1 MNRNRITTFAFAL
14 AALTLTAATASA
26 QQNDQRINKAISDA
40 AWYKKAVKSA
50 PSFRDLLKR
59 RKAAV
64 EQFRA
69 IPTSALQPVT
79 IKAFATAEQRAGTR
93 HVIIREHEYFNDS
106 GYNNG
111 GFDLGIGTPDHV
123 IAAIAGDLIDSYTT
137 QAAIKGVAID
147 SLAINIK
154 QTGRSL
160 QDWGLNYTI
169 FIDSPASDSQL
180 EELRL
185 LAEKYSPLYQF
196 SIRAHKVKTTV
207 EYHRSAEELVIP
219 PTYQPGLREF
229 IEWETRK
236 GEANRQLRE
245 SGQRPDK
252 SKFGGYAYDY
262 PYSRKNP
269 YTPAQSESFLS
280 PDGPS
285 AFINPSSG
293 VTVLQVRHHRVLQDH
308 PLFFGGN
315 DLGPTAVESHIG
327 LLGSCFT
334 HVAEGTAARQRVAL
348 DTLNV
353 SLTAQFDPRAGRK
366 GYEQTP
372 LYPTD
377 IQMRVV
383 ISSPRDETV
392 IRQLVEDTE
401 KGCPI
406 YNLVTNAQEIK
417 GSIKRVR
424 ANNK

>member
-1 MNRNRITTFAFAL
+1 MKRLILSTVIVSA
-14 AALTLTAATASA
+14 TLTGALA
-26 QQNDQRINKAISDA
+26 QQNDQRLNKAITDKGYFQK
-40 AWYKKAVKSA
+40 AWKSA

-64 EQFRA
+64 NQFRA
-69 IPTSALQPVT
+69 IPTAALQPIT
-79 IKAFATAEQRAGTR
+79 IRAFATAEQRAGTR
-93 HVIIREHEYFNDS
+93 HVIIREHQYLNDS

-123 IAAIAGDLIDSYTT
+123 IAAIAGDIIDSYVT

-154 QTGRSL
+154 QTGHSL
-160 QDWGLNYTI
+160 QNWGLDYTI
-169 FIDSPASDSQL
+169 FIDSPASDQQL
-180 EELRL
+180 EELRV
-185 LAEKYSPLYQF
+185 LAEKNSPLYQF
-196 SIRAHKVKTTV
+196 SIRAHKVNTTV
-207 EYHRSAEELVIP
+207 ELHKSAEELEIP

-229 IEWETRK
+229 IEWEKRK
-236 GEANRQLRE
+236 GEANKQLRE

-252 SKFGGYAYDY
+252 AKFGGYAYDY
-262 PYSRKNP
+262 PYSRKNEF
-269 YTPAQSESFLS
+269 TPAKSESYLN
-280 PDGPS
+280 PDGPT

-308 PLFFGGN
+308 PQIFGGN

-334 HVAEGTAARQRVAL
+334 HVAEGTAARNRIPL

-353 SLTAQFDPRAGRK
+353 ALAAQFDPRSGRK

-383 ISSPRDETV
+383 ISSPRSEAE
-392 IRQLVEDTE
+392 IRQLVADTE
-401 KGCPI
+401 RGCPI

-417 GSIKRVR
+417 GGIKRVI
-424 ANNK
+424 AKNK

>member
-1 MNRNRITTFAFAL
+1 MKGIILSTIIAGAVFTTAQ
-14 AALTLTAATASA
+14 A
-26 QQNDQRINKAISDA
+26 QQNDQRLNNAITDKAYFQK
-40 AWYKKAVKSA
+40 AWKNA

-59 RKAAV
+59 RKKAV
-64 EQFRA
+64 KQFSA
-69 IPTSALQPVT
+69 IPSAALQPIT
-79 IKAFATAEQRAGTR
+79 IRAFATAEQRAGTR
-93 HVIIREHEYFNDS
+93 HVIIREHEYLNDS

-123 IAAIAGDLIDSYTT
+123 IAAVAGDIIDSYVT

-154 QTGRSL
+154 QTGHSL
-160 QDWGLNYTI
+160 QNWGLEYTI
-169 FIDSPASDSQL
+169 FIDTPASDKQL
-180 EELRL
+180 EDLRV
-185 LAEKYSPLYQF
+185 LAEANSPLYQF
-196 SIRAHKVKTTV
+196 SIRANSINTTV
-207 EYHRSAEELVIP
+207 ELHKSAEKLEIP

-236 GEANRQLRE
+236 GEANKQLRE

-252 SKFGGYAYDY
+252 SRFGGYAYDY
-262 PYSRKNP
+262 PYSRKNDF
-269 YTPAQSESFLS
+269 TPAQSESYLN

-308 PLFFGGN
+308 PQIFGGN

-334 HVAEGTAARQRVAL
+334 HVAEGTAARNKIPV

-353 SLTAQFDPRAGRK
+353 ALTAKFDPRSGRK
-366 GYEQTP
+366 GFEQTP

-383 ISSPRDETV
+383 ISSPRSEAE
-392 IRQLVEDTE
+392 IRQLVADTE
-401 KGCPI
+401 RGCPI

-417 GSIKRVR
+417 GRIERVN
-424 ANNK
+424 AKNK

>member
-1 MNRNRITTFAFAL
+1 MKGIILSTIIAGAVFTTAQ
-14 AALTLTAATASA
+14 A
-26 QQNDQRINKAISDA
+26 QQNDQRLNNAITDKAYFQK
-40 AWYKKAVKSA
+40 AWKNA

-59 RKAAV
+59 RKKAV
-64 EQFRA
+64 KQFSA
-69 IPTSALQPVT
+69 IPTAALQPIT
-79 IKAFATAEQRAGTR
+79 IRAFATAEQRAGTR
-93 HVIIREHEYFNDS
+93 HVIIREHEYLNDS

-123 IAAIAGDLIDSYTT
+123 IAAIAGDIIDSYVT
-137 QAAIKGVAID
+137 QAAIKGVTID

-154 QTGRSL
+154 QTGHSL
-160 QDWGLNYTI
+160 QNWGLEYTI
-169 FIDSPASDSQL
+169 FIDSPASDKQL
-180 EELRL
+180 EDLRV
-185 LAEKYSPLYQF
+185 LAEANSPLYQF
-196 SIRAHKVKTTV
+196 SIRANSVNTSVELHK
-207 EYHRSAEELVIP
+207 SAEKLEIP

-236 GEANRQLRE
+236 GEANKQLRE

-252 SKFGGYAYDY
+252 SRFGGYAYDY
-262 PYSRKNP
+262 PYSRKNDF
-269 YTPAQSESFLS
+269 TPAQSESYLN

-308 PLFFGGN
+308 PQIFGGN

-334 HVAEGTAARQRVAL
+334 HVAEGTAARNKIPV

-353 SLTAQFDPRAGRK
+353 ALTAKFDPRSGRK
-366 GYEQTP
+366 GFEQTP

-383 ISSPRDETV
+383 ISSPRSEAE
-392 IRQLVEDTE
+392 IRQLVADTE
-401 KGCPI
+401 RGCPI

-417 GSIKRVR
+417 GRIERVN
-424 ANNK
+424 AKNK

>member
-1 MNRNRITTFAFAL
+1 MKKILLSTIIA
-14 AALTLTAATASA
+14 TAAVTVAVA
-26 QQNDQRINKAISDA
+26 QQNDQRLNKAITDA
-40 AWYKKAVKSA
+40 AWYHKALKSA

-59 RKAAV
+59 RKNAV

-69 IPTSALQPVT
+69 IPTDALQPIT

-93 HVIIREHEYFNDS
+93 HVIIREHEYLNDS

-123 IAAIAGDLIDSYTT
+123 ISAIAGDLIDSYVT
-137 QAAIKGVAID
+137 QAALKGIDID
-147 SLAINIK
+147 SLGINIK
-154 QTGRSL
+154 QTGPSL
-160 QDWGLNYTI
+160 QDWGLKYTI
-169 FIDSPASDSQL
+169 YIDSPASDSQL

-185 LAEKYSPLYQF
+185 LAEQNSPLYQF
-196 SIRAHKVKTTV
+196 SIRAHKVNT
-207 EYHRSAEELVIP
+207 ELVYTKSADELVLP

-236 GEANRQLRE
+236 GEGNRKLRE

-262 PYSRKNP
+262 PYSRANP
-269 YTPAQSESFLS
+269 FTPAQTDSYLS

-308 PLFFGGN
+308 PRFFGGN
-315 DLGPTAVESHIG
+315 DLGPTAIESHIG

-334 HVAEGTAARQRVAL
+334 HVAEGTAARTKTPL

-366 GYEQTP
+366 GFENTP

-377 IQMRVV
+377 IKMRVF
-383 ISSPRDETV
+383 ISSPRPEAE
-392 IRQLVEDTE
+392 IRELVERTE
-401 KGCPI
+401 RGCPI
-406 YNLVTNAQEIK
+406 YNLVTNAQVISGRIE
-417 GSIKRVR
+417 RVTAR
-424 ANNK
+424 NK

>member
-1 MNRNRITTFAFAL
+1 MKRLILSAVIAS
-14 AALTLTAATASA
+14 ATLTGALA
-26 QQNDQRINKAISDA
+26 QQNDQRLNKAITDNA
-40 AWYKKAVKSA
+40 YFQKAWKSA

-64 EQFRA
+64 NQFRA
-69 IPTSALQPVT
+69 IPTAALQPIT
-79 IKAFATAEQRAGTR
+79 IRAFATAEQRAGTR
-93 HVIIREHEYFNDS
+93 HVIIREHQYLNDS

-123 IAAIAGDLIDSYTT
+123 IAAIAGDIIDSYVT

-154 QTGRSL
+154 QTGHSL
-160 QDWGLNYTI
+160 QNWGLDYVI
-169 FIDSPASDSQL
+169 YIDSPASDQQL
-180 EELRL
+180 EELRVQ
-185 LAEKYSPLYQF
+185 AEKNSPLYQ
-196 SIRAHKVKTTV
+196 
-207 EYHRSAEELVIP
+207 LVIP

-236 GEANRQLRE
+236 GEANKQLRE

-252 SKFGGYAYDY
+252 AKFGGYAYDY
-262 PYSRKNP
+262 PYSRKNEF
-269 YTPAQSESFLS
+269 TPAQNESYLN
-280 PDGPS
+280 PDGPT

-308 PLFFGGN
+308 PQIFGGN

-334 HVAEGTAARQRVAL
+334 HVAEGTAARNRIPL

-353 SLTAQFDPRAGRK
+353 ALTAQFDPRSGRK

-383 ISSPRDETV
+383 ISSPRSEAE
-392 IRQLVEDTE
+392 IRQLVADTE
-401 KGCPI
+401 RGCPI

-417 GSIKRVR
+417 GGIKRVI
-424 ANNK
+424 AKNK

>member
-1 MNRNRITTFAFAL
+1 MNKSRITSFAV
-14 AALTLTAATASA
+14 ALTALSLWGGAAQA
-26 QQNDQRINKAISDA
+26 QHNDQRLNKAITDA
-40 AWYKKAVKSA
+40 AWYKKAAKSA

-69 IPTSALQPVT
+69 IPTSTLQPIT

-123 IAAIAGDLIDSYTT
+123 IAAIAGDLIDSYVT

-154 QTGRSL
+154 QTGPSL
-160 QDWGLNYTI
+160 QDWGLDYTI

-185 LAEKYSPLYQF
+185 LAEQNSPLYQF
-196 SIRAHKVKTTV
+196 SIRAHKVNTV
-207 EYHRSAEELVIP
+207 LEYHKSADELVIP

-236 GEANRQLRE
+236 GEANRKLRE

-269 YTPAQSESFLS
+269 YTPAQSDSYLD

-315 DLGPTAVESHIG
+315 DLGPTAVESHVG

-334 HVAEGTAARQRVAL
+334 HVAEGTAARNKIAL

-353 SLTAQFDPRAGRK
+353 SLTAQFDPRSGRK
-366 GYEQTP
+366 GFEQTP

-377 IQMRVV
+377 IQMRVI
-383 ISSPRDETV
+383 ISSPRSEAE
-392 IRQLVEDTE
+392 IRQLVADTE
-401 KGCPI
+401 RGCPI

-417 GSIKRVR
+417 GRIKRVT
-424 ANNK
+424 AYLK

>member
-1 MNRNRITTFAFAL
+1 MIINRISISILFAA
-14 AALTLTAATASA
+14 AALTSVSA
-26 QQNDQRINKAISDA
+26 QQNDQRLNKAITDA
-40 AWYKKAVKSA
+40 AWYQKAVKSA
-50 PSFRDLLKR
+50 PSFRDFLKR
-59 RKAAV
+59 RKNAV

-79 IKAFATAEQRAGTR
+79 IKVFATAEQRAGTR

-111 GFDLGIGTPDHV
+111 GFDFGIGTPDHV
-123 IAAIAGDLIDSYTT
+123 IAAIAGDLIDSYAT
-137 QAAIKGVAID
+137 QAALKGIAID
-147 SLAINIK
+147 TLAINVK
-154 QTGRSL
+154 QTGHSL
-160 QDWGLNYTI
+160 QDWGIDYTI
-169 FIDSPASDSQL
+169 YIDSPASDSQL
-180 EELRL
+180 EELRQ
-185 LAEKYSPLYQF
+185 LAEQNSPLYQF
-196 SIRAHKVKTTV
+196 SIRANNVNTEVIYTK
-207 EYHRSAEELVIP
+207 SADELVLP

-236 GEANRQLRE
+236 GEANRKLRE
-245 SGQRPDK
+245 SGQRPDR

-269 YTPAQSESFLS
+269 FTPAQSDSYLS

-308 PLFFGGN
+308 PLFLGGN

-334 HVAEGTAARQRVAL
+334 HVAEGTAARQQVAV
-348 DTLNV
+348 DTINV

-377 IQMRVV
+377 IKMRVF
-383 ISSPRDETV
+383 ISSPRDEAT

-401 KGCPI
+401 RGCPI
-406 YNLVTNAQEIK
+406 YNLVTNAQVINGRIE
-417 GSIKRVR
+417 RV
-424 ANNK
+424 KKSK

>member
-1 MNRNRITTFAFAL
+1 MKGIILSTIIAGAVFTTAQ
-14 AALTLTAATASA
+14 A
-26 QQNDQRINKAISDA
+26 QQNDQRLNNAITDKAYFQK
-40 AWYKKAVKSA
+40 AWKNA

-59 RKAAV
+59 RKKAV
-64 EQFRA
+64 KQFSA
-69 IPTSALQPVT
+69 IPSAALQPIT
-79 IKAFATAEQRAGTR
+79 IRAFATAEQRAGTR
-93 HVIIREHEYFNDS
+93 HVIIREHEYLNDS

-123 IAAIAGDLIDSYTT
+123 IAAIAGDIIDSYVT

-154 QTGRSL
+154 QTGHSL
-160 QDWGLNYTI
+160 QNWGLEYTI
-169 FIDSPASDSQL
+169 FIDSPASDKQL
-180 EELRL
+180 EDLRV
-185 LAEKYSPLYQF
+185 LAEANSPLYQF
-196 SIRAHKVKTTV
+196 SIRANSVNTSVELHK
-207 EYHRSAEELVIP
+207 SAEKLEIP

-236 GEANRQLRE
+236 GEANKQLRE

-252 SKFGGYAYDY
+252 SRFGGYAYDY
-262 PYSRKNP
+262 PYSRKNDF
-269 YTPAQSESFLS
+269 TPAQSESYLN

-308 PLFFGGN
+308 PQIFGGN

-334 HVAEGTAARQRVAL
+334 HVAEGTAARNKIPV

-353 SLTAQFDPRAGRK
+353 ALTAKFDPRSGRK
-366 GYEQTP
+366 GFEQTP

-383 ISSPRDETV
+383 ISSPRSEAE
-392 IRQLVEDTE
+392 IRQLVADTE
-401 KGCPI
+401 RGCPI

-417 GSIKRVR
+417 GRIERVN
-424 ANNK
+424 AKNK